1 MRSLHVSPNALKFST
16 TAGAAELTLTN
27 DSKLHAVFKVR
38 TTAPKSFRVH
48 PACAVVQP
56 ESSKAVRIE
65 CRAEPSAS
73 CCDGVKFQ
81 IRYILLSAAKVA
93 VLTDEDIKTSIW
105 TATSMGERVSKLVVD
120 ALYVPSSSPTRSVSP
135 RQQRPSSAR
144 SSSAVAAPS
153 AHMLELLVKNVTK
166 STPLSDVEVSELRA
180 ARASLTPEQWQQ
192 WLELARTAKAQ
203 RRRSSSSSSRQ
214 GGSSRASSVAAS
226 ERVRTAVP
234 AVAGAVQARTA
245 AAPSYST
252 APTVPVNPVQL
263 RVLQEVTRP
272 TAAVVADHQRQQSAA
287 AMLKAAS
294 VQLADNAVDTTA
306 TASTGRAVAAVV
318 APTFLQHEQSLSIQQ
333 TRVLQA
339 TQQPAAVRATTAVAA
354 NTPKKANGTAH
365 RSTPSPLKQQQQQQ
379 GLLPP
384 HMITEMM
391 TAQQCLGSAEA
402 AAAATCSAVETA
414 MWCTANTTAAGDSSG
429 STTAL
434 DTAQLDALT
443 AAMQAFRLAAAAARA
458 SLMSLARSNS
468 NSSNSSNSS
477 NNSSANTGLNT
488 AAVQS
493 CVVRA
498 HSAAQGA
505 RSAAAGLRSDVTR
518 CCAGFNSDVALLVSA
533 LTKLAEVDV
542 TDSEPSPKA
551 VTNGHNGH
559 NGKRIAH
566 SPQQQQQQQRDSS
579 DSISNSNSRKQQQQQ
594 QQQQHTRGSLQM
606 WCRVA
611 AGVGSAIIQTNGTG
625 FVAVNTGRG
634 RLAFV
639 FDRVL
644 QQQSDSYITSNSS
657 SSNGVTSNSDPSY
670 SVADALQPQLEQL
683 VHAAVHAGDTPYSVL
698 TVVSTGCSASGK
710 SSVLFGAGL
719 AERGCASWLVESLL
733 AKLQNSSS
741 ISSSGVSVTVSA
753 LELVGGAAVDLLSK
767 HHTALNTAH
776 KLSATRA
783 QASHSSAFF
792 TNAASIEVQSLAQW
806 ERVRAAI
813 TARRCSLSA
822 ASTAAATAAA
832 GDSCAHPHSHCIVC
846 ISVAHSD
853 APQRS
858 SKLYF
863 VDLGEGDTPQDTA
876 HSRVPLDAQQQWSE
890 TAAVVQGERQAVSE
904 LLRDLRNS
912 SSVQAN
918 AVVYSATP
926 LAHFTQEA
934 LCAAA
939 QVVVIT
945 NVVGRGGAREQQEA
959 VAALLYTE
967 TLNSSDDDAAS
978 SAQDDSRSS
987 SSRAPQP
994 LPSPPLQQQQQ
1005 QQQQYDFRQE
1015 PLQQQQQHQ
1024 QQQRHYA
1031 PEVAARAVA
1040 TTNVIGGRLGA
1051 SPRAVAVANSSSPV
1065 RSATAPVQNGGVH
1078 RRSQTSSSVS
1088 AGVVSGGSRLGSSLN
1103 AAGTAAMMMVQAPV
1117 LTPTG
1122 AVTAVSFSAG
1132 RRSGSSSG
1140 GSGGIR
1146 PASAGPLGYSSHLYP
1161 NRGARESP
1169 RPAVKPFRFRS

>member
-1 MRSLHVSPNALKFST
+1 MKSLHVSPPSLKFGT

-27 DSKLHAVFKVR
+27 ASRLHAVFKVR

-48 PACAVVQP
+48 PAYDIVQP

-81 IRYILLSAAKVA
+81 IRYILLSAAEVA
-93 VLTDEDIKTSIW
+93 VLTDDDFKTNIW
-105 TATSMGERVSKLVVD
+105 TAASMAQRVSKLVVD

-144 SSSAVAAPS
+144 SSSAVAGPS

-166 STPLSDVEVSELRA
+166 STPLSDAEVSELRA
-180 ARASLTPEQWQQ
+180 ARSSLTPEQWQQ

-226 ERVRTAVP
+226 ERARTAVP
-234 AVAGAVQARTA
+234 AVAAAVQPRAA
-245 AAPSYST
+245 AAPGYST

-263 RVLQEVTRP
+263 RVLQEATRP
-272 TAAVVADHQRQQSAA
+272 STVAVAAEHQRQQSAA
-287 AMLKAAS
+287 TMMKAAS
-294 VQLADNAVDTTA
+294 VQLTDDAVDTTA
-306 TASTGRAVAAVV
+306 AATSTGEQLAAVRDSKLSEFTGRTVAALV
-318 APTFLQHEQSLSIQQ
+318 APAVPQHELLSTQQ
-333 TRVLQA
+333 PRVVQA
-339 TQQPAAVRATTAVAA
+339 MQQPAAAATVAA
-354 NTPKKANGTAH
+354 NSPERARSVAH
-365 RSTPSPLKQQQQQQ
+365 RSTPSPLKQQQQQQQ

-402 AAAATCSAVETA
+402 AAAATCSAVDTA
-414 MWCTANTTAAGDSSG
+414 MWCTANTAAAADSSG

-468 NSSNSSNSS
+468 NSS
-477 NNSSANTGLNT
+477 SSANSGIGVNA

-551 VTNGHNGH
+551 VTNGY
-559 NGKRIAH
+559 NGKRSVH
-566 SPQQQQQQQRDSS
+566 SPQQQQQQRGSS
-579 DSISNSNSRKQQQQQ
+579 DSISRKQQQQQ
-594 QQQQHTRGSLQM
+594 QLARGSVQM

-625 FVAVNTGRG
+625 FVAVDTGRG

-644 QQQSDSYITSNSS
+644 QQLDSYTSSNSS
-657 SSNGVTSNSDPSY
+657 SSNGATGDSDHSY
-670 SVADALQPQLEQL
+670 TVANALQTQLEQL
-683 VHAAVHAGDTPYSVL
+683 VYAAVNTGDAPSSVL

-710 SSVLFGAGL
+710 SSVLLGAGL
-719 AERGCASWLVESLL
+719 TERGCASWLIESLL
-733 AKLQNSSS
+733 TLLQNSSS
-741 ISSSGVSVTVSA
+741 SGSSDVSVTVSA

-792 TNAASIEVQSLAQW
+792 TNAVSVAVQSLAQW
-806 ERVRAAI
+806 ERVCAAV

-822 ASTAAATAAA
+822 ATGTAATAA
-832 GDSCAHPHSHCIVC
+832 GDSCPHPHSHCIVR
-846 ISVAHSD
+846 INVAHRD

-863 VDLGEGDTPQDTA
+863 VDLGEGDTAHDTA
-876 HSRVPLDAQQQWSE
+876 YSRVPLKAQQQWSE
-890 TAAVVQGERQAVSE
+890 TAAVVQGERQAISE
-904 LLRDLRNS
+904 LLRDLRNCS
-912 SSVQAN
+912 SST
-918 AVVYSATP
+918 VYSATP

-967 TLNSSDDDAAS
+967 TLNSCDDDAAS
-978 SAQDDSRSS
+978 SVHDDVGSS

-994 LPSPPLQQQQQ
+994 LPSPPPQQQ

-1015 PLQQQQQHQ
+1015 PLQQQQQQQRVKHQ
-1024 QQQRHYA
+1024 QQQRHYVSEA
-1031 PEVAARAVA
+1031 AARAA
-1040 TTNVIGGRLGA
+1040 TTNSVISGRLGA

-1065 RSATAPVQNGGVH
+1065 RSAASSILNGGVH
-1078 RRSQTSSSVS
+1078 RRSHTSSSVS

-1103 AAGTAAMMMVQAPV
+1103 AAGTAAMMMIQAPV

-1122 AVTAVSFSAG
+1122 AVTAASFSAG

-1140 GSGGIR
+1140 GSNTIR

-1169 RPAVKPFRFRS
+1169 RPAAKPFRFRS

>member
-81 IRYILLSAAKVA
+81 IRYTLLSAAEVA
-93 VLTDEDIKTSIW
+93 VLTDDDIKTNIW
-105 TATSMGERVSKLVVD
+105 TAASMAERVSKLVVD
-120 ALYVPSSSPTRSVSP
+120 ALYMPSSSPTRSVSP
-135 RQQRPSSAR
+135 KQQRPSSAR
-144 SSSAVAAPS
+144 SSSAAAGPS
-153 AHMLELLVKNVTK
+153 AHMLELLIKNVTK
-166 STPLSDVEVSELRA
+166 STPLSDAEVSELRA
-180 ARASLTPEQWQQ
+180 ARANLTPEQWQQ

-214 GGSSRASSVAAS
+214 GGSSRASSIAAS
-226 ERVRTAVP
+226 ERVRTAVS
-234 AVAGAVQARTA
+234 AVAAAVQARA
-245 AAPSYST
+245 VAPSYLT

-272 TAAVVADHQRQQSAA
+272 STAAVVADHQRQQTVA
-287 AMLKAAS
+287 AMSKAAS
-294 VQLADNAVDTTA
+294 VQLTDNAVDSTA
-306 TASTGRAVAAVV
+306 ATSIGRAVVVPV
-318 APTFLQHEQSLSIQQ
+318 APTVLQHEQLSTQQ

-339 TQQPAAVRATTAVAA
+339 TQQPAAVHATTAVAA
-354 NTPKKANGTAH
+354 NTPEKANGIAH
-365 RSTPSPLKQQQQQQ
+365 RSTPSPLNQQQQQQ

-414 MWCTANTTAAGDSSG
+414 MWCTANTAATADSSG

-468 NSSNSSNSS
+468 NSSSSS
-477 NNSSANTGLNT
+477 SSANSANTELNT

-518 CCAGFNSDVALLVSA
+518 CCAGFKSDVALLVSA
-533 LTKLAEVDV
+533 LAKLAEVDV

-551 VTNGHNGH
+551 VTKSPYGH
-559 NGKRIAH
+559 NGKRIVH
-566 SPQQQQQQQRDSS
+566 SPQQQQQQQQRNTD
-579 DSISNSNSRKQQQQQ
+579 NSYSRK
-594 QQQQHTRGSLQM
+594 QQQHTRGSVQM

-611 AGVGSAIIQTNGTG
+611 AGIGSAIIQTNGTG

-644 QQQSDSYITSNSS
+644 QQQFDSYTSSNSNSS
-657 SSNGVTSNSDPSY
+657 NGAAGDSDPSY
-670 SVADALQPQLEQL
+670 GVANALQPQLEQL
-683 VHAAVHAGDTPYSVL
+683 VHAAVHAGDAPSSVL

-710 SSVLFGAGL
+710 SSVLFSAGL
-719 AERGCASWLVESLL
+719 NERGCASWLVESLL
-733 AKLQNSSS
+733 TLLQNSRNSS
-741 ISSSGVSVTVSA
+741 SSSGVSVTVSA
-753 LELVGGAAVDLLSK
+753 LELIGGAAVDLLSK

-783 QASHSSAFF
+783 QASHSSTFF
-792 TNAASIEVQSLAQW
+792 SNAASIEVQSLAQW
-806 ERVRAAI
+806 ERVRAAV
-813 TARRCSLSA
+813 TVRRYSLSA
-822 ASTAAATAAA
+822 ASTTATAVA

-863 VDLGEGDTPQDTA
+863 VDLGEGDTPQDTVY
-876 HSRVPLDAQQQWSE
+876 SRVPLDAQQQWSE
-890 TAAVVQGERQAVSE
+890 TAAVVQGERQAVSQ
-904 LLRDLRNS
+904 LLRDLRTGNS
-912 SSVQAN
+912 SGLQSSAE
-918 AVVYSATP
+918 VYSATP

-934 LCAAA
+934 LCTAA

-945 NVVGRGGAREQQEA
+945 NVVGRGAAREQQEA

-978 SAQDDSRSS
+978 SVQDDVRSS

-994 LPSPPLQQQQQ
+994 LPSPPPQ

-1015 PLQQQQQHQ
+1015 PLQQQQQHHQ
-1024 QQQRHYA
+1024 QQQRHYV
-1031 PEVAARAVA
+1031 PEAAARAA
-1040 TTNVIGGRLGA
+1040 TTAGVIGGRLGA
-1051 SPRAVAVANSSSPV
+1051 SPRAVAVANSSSSPV
-1065 RSATAPVQNGGVH
+1065 RSATAPVLLNGGVH
-1078 RRSQTSSSVS
+1078 RRSHTSSSVS

-1103 AAGTAAMMMVQAPV
+1103 AAGTAAMMMIQAPV

-1132 RRSGSSSG
+1132 RRSGSSG
-1140 GSGGIR
+1140 GSGGIG

-1169 RPAVKPFRFRS
+1169 RPALKPFRFRS

>member
-1 MRSLHVSPNALKFST
+1 MRSSHVSPNALNLST

-27 DSKLHAVFKVR
+27 DSRLHAVFKVR

-73 CCDGVKFQ
+73 CCDGVTFQ
-81 IRYILLSAAKVA
+81 IRYILLSAAEVA
-93 VLTDEDIKTSIW
+93 VLTDDDIKTNIW
-105 TATSMGERVSKLVVD
+105 TAASMAERVSKLVVD

-153 AHMLELLVKNVTK
+153 AHMLELLIKNVTK
-166 STPLSDVEVSELRA
+166 NTPLSDAEVSELRA
-180 ARASLTPEQWQQ
+180 ARSSLTPEQWQQ

-214 GGSSRASSVAAS
+214 GGSSRASSIAAS

-234 AVAGAVQARTA
+234 AVAAAVQARTA

-252 APTVPVNPVQL
+252 APIVPVNPVQL

-272 TAAVVADHQRQQSAA
+272 STATVVADHQRQQSAA
-287 AMLKAAS
+287 MLKAAS
-294 VQLADNAVDTTA
+294 VQLTDNAVDFTA
-306 TASTGRAVAAVV
+306 ATSIGRAVAAPA
-318 APTFLQHEQSLSIQQ
+318 APTLLQHEQLSTQQ
-333 TRVLQA
+333 TRMLQA
-339 TQQPAAVRATTAVAA
+339 TQQPAAVHATTAVAV
-354 NTPKKANGTAH
+354 NTPENANGIAH

-414 MWCTANTTAAGDSSG
+414 MWCRANTTAAADSSG

-468 NSSNSSNSS
+468 NSNSSSS
-477 NNSSANTGLNT
+477 SSSANSANRGLNT

-533 LTKLAEVDV
+533 LTKLTEVDV

-551 VTNGHNGH
+551 VTNGHNDH

-594 QQQQHTRGSLQM
+594 QQQHTRGSVQM

-625 FVAVNTGRG
+625 VVTVNTGRG

-644 QQQSDSYITSNSS
+644 QQHDSYTSSSTSS
-657 SSNGVTSNSDPSY
+657 SSNGTAANSDPSY
-670 SVADALQPQLEQL
+670 TVANALQPQLEQL
-683 VHAAVHAGDTPYSVL
+683 VHAAAHTGDAPSSVL
-698 TVVSTGCSASGK
+698 TVVSTGCGASGK
-710 SSVLFGAGL
+710 SSMLFGAGL
-719 AERGCASWLVESLL
+719 AERGCASWLIESLL
-733 AKLQNSSS
+733 TQLQNSSS
-741 ISSSGVSVTVSA
+741 SSSSGVSVTVSV
-753 LELVGGAAVDLLSK
+753 LELVGGVAVDLLSK
-767 HHTALNTAH
+767 HHTTLNTAH

-792 TNAASIEVQSLAQW
+792 SNGVSIAVQSLAQW

-822 ASTAAATAAA
+822 ASTTAATAT
-832 GDSCAHPHSHCIVC
+832 GDSCPHPHSHCIVC
-846 ISVAHSD
+846 ISVAHSYS
-853 APQRS
+853 PQRS

-890 TAAVVQGERQAVSE
+890 TAAVVQGERQAASE

-912 SSVQAN
+912 SSLQPN
-918 AVVYSATP
+918 AAVYSATP

-959 VAALLYTE
+959 IAALLYTE
-967 TLNSSDDDAAS
+967 TLNSSDDDAGS
-978 SAQDDSRSS
+978 SVQDDVRSS

-994 LPSPPLQQQQQ
+994 LSSPPPQQQQQ
-1005 QQQQYDFRQE
+1005 QQQLYDFRQE
-1015 PLQQQQQHQ
+1015 PLQQQQ
-1024 QQQRHYA
+1024 RHYV
-1031 PEVAARAVA
+1031 PEAAARAA
-1040 TTNVIGGRLGA
+1040 TTASVIGGRLGA

-1065 RSATAPVQNGGVH
+1065 RSATAPVLNGGVH
-1078 RRSQTSSSVS
+1078 RRSHTSSSVS

-1103 AAGTAAMMMVQAPV
+1103 AAGTAAMMMIQAPV

-1122 AVTAVSFSAG
+1122 AVTAVSFNAG
-1132 RRSGSSSG
+1132 RRSGSSSSG
-1140 GSGGIR
+1140 GSSAIR